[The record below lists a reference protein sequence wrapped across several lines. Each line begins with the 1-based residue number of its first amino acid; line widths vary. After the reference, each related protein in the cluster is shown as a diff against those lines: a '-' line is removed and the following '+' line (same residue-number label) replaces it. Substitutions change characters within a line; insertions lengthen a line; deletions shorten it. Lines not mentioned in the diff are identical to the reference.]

1 MTMPDTF
8 YEGTNWQQSSEPH
21 TIVDV
26 QESDCWPVDD
36 RSGSG
41 TKDQLDDNLHPIIAI
56 GGRTAADGRP
66 LNLTGVVVSVNLSV
80 LGTATDRV
88 EVNIADGTIVRQ
100 YVANVLTYS
109 EGTAAT
115 FEQAPV
121 TDEDNKD
128 IQKELLEAC
137 WQNGLNYAQFLPI
150 FIQVVI
156 EEDDITAFEAL
167 TVIENLDHLPSDK
180 VLEEQLDLINSKI
193 GELGQTKAYYLNVI
207 KEFIEKQLD

>member
-41 TKDQLDDNLHPIIAI
+41 TKDQLDDNLHPIVAI

-66 LNLTGVVVSVNLSV
+66 LNLTGVVVSVNLST

-88 EVNIADGTIVRQ
+88 EINIADGAIVRQ

-115 FEQAPV
+115 FETAPV
-121 TDEDNKD
+121 VGQPVYVDDSNDLSEGVTVSLSQLNDAGVRNPLAGYLWYCQDEIAD
-128 IQKELLEAC
+128 
-137 WQNGLNYAQFLPI
+137 G
-150 FIQVVI
+150 QVGGARA
-156 EEDDITAFEAL
+156 TATFDTSLANSLVEQ
-167 TVIENLDHLPSDK
+167 EYC
-180 VLEEQLDLINSKI
+180 VLLINAAR
-193 GELGQTKAYYLNVI
+193 ELA
-207 KEFIEKQLD
+207 